1 MEASADGGASK
12 RAHGDD
18 GGGSSRKKAKA
29 DDDDDGEA
37 GEAMAVATP
46 KMEVRVTAAKS
57 ESANG
62 KNMTS
67 FSVYPADYV
76 EPVVDDT
83 AERPGPAKSYAFELD
98 GFQAKAVACIDKDES
113 VLVSAHTS
121 AGKTVCAEYAIAKSL
136 RDGQRVIYTS
146 PIKALSNQKFR
157 DLQEEFGDVGLMTGD
172 ITINPSA
179 KCLVMTTEILR
190 SMLYRGSEVMRE
202 VKWVVYDEIHYM
214 RDKERGV
221 VWEESIILLP
231 HSVRFVFLSATIPNS
246 VQFASWIAQTHRQP
260 CHVVYTDYRPTPLVH
275 YVFAAGGEGL
285 HLVVDEQGAFK
296 EANFE
301 RAMAQL
307 GTAEDASA
315 PKGGA
320 GGEGRRKKRANKT
333 QDADDL
339 QRIIHLVIERD
350 MAPAIIFAFSK
361 AQCEQNAVALKSADF
376 NTNEER
382 DVVEQVYASAME
394 SLSEEDRGLPQVRT
408 LLPLLKR
415 GVGIHHGG
423 LLPIVKEV
431 VEILFQEGLL
441 KILFATETFAIGI
454 NMPAKTVVFTETRKF
469 DGKDFRWLSAGE
481 YIQMSGRAGRRGKDD
496 RGVVIQMLDEKMEP
510 AVAKGI
516 LYGTADALDS
526 SYHVTYNM
534 LLNLMRVEGADPDYL
549 VRSSFHQ
556 FQQEAEAPALLLDA
570 QAKQAEAD
578 ALVFKDDDD
587 VERTRKHCDL
597 ARDAAAARKDCFV
610 VARKPKHCLPWL
622 QPGRVATVRAPP
634 GWLPTASASVALEDT
649 TDDTQVLDFGLGVV
663 VRHRASKTGEA
674 FASEAD
680 GVACGALS
688 ATQECLETQPSHVVE
703 VLVRCEASS
712 AAARPSIDRAD
723 EDARVVVLPLVAL
736 EALTA
741 IRVFMPPDL
750 RKPQERNKLRLS
762 LVEVEKRFDGK
773 GEALPLLKESADLK
787 LDAKEAGFAALA
799 ARRDACVEALAAHPP
814 GATCAVADFLRRAAL
829 RDEAAALRKAA
840 RAAQTLVLKDELKRM
855 RRVLK
860 RLGHVSAENVI
871 ALKGRAACELNTADE
886 LVVAELLL
894 DGVFGDL
901 DGAQIAALLS
911 CVVFGERRKPDAGPP
926 TIRKQLVQPFAKLQ
940 DAAKLVAKACVE
952 AKLPVDADDFVDKF
966 NPDMM
971 ECLFEWANGAK
982 FIKLTKLSDA
992 FEGTIIRVI
1001 RRLDELLRQ
1010 LASAAFAI
1018 GNFELKTKFE
1028 DASARIKRDI
1038 VFAASL
1044 YL

>member
-1 MEASADGGASK
+1 
-12 RAHGDD
+12 
-18 GGGSSRKKAKA
+18 AK
-29 DDDDDGEA
+29 
-37 GEAMAVATP
+37 T
-46 KMEVRVTAAKS
+46 
-57 ESANG
+57 
-62 KNMTS
+62 
-67 FSVYPADYV
+67 
-76 EPVVDDT
+76 
-83 AERPGPAKSYAFELD
+83 YAFPLD
-98 GFQAKAVACIDKDES
+98 GFQAKAVECIDRDES

-157 DLQEEFGDVGLMTGD
+157 DLQEEFQDVGLMTGD

-246 VQFASWIAQTHRQP
+246 VQFASWIAVTHRQP

-285 HLVVDEQGAFK
+285 HLVVDEKGAFK

-301 RAMAQL
+301 KAMAQL
-307 GTAEDASA
+307 TAGDDPSA
-315 PKGGA
+315 PKSAQSGPA
-320 GGEGRRKKRANKT
+320 KKKRGGNSKQ
-333 QDADDL
+333 QDDDL
-339 QRIIHLVIERD
+339 KRIIGLIVEKD

-361 AQCEQNAVALKSADF
+361 NQCEANAVAMKKMDF
-376 NTNEER
+376 NTDEER
-382 DVVEQVYASAME
+382 DVVDAVYGSAME
-394 SLSEEDRGLPQVRT
+394 SLSEEDRGLPQVKT

-496 RGVVIQMLDEKMEP
+496 KGTVIQILDEKMEP
-510 AVAKGI
+510 QVAKDI
-516 LYGTADALDS
+516 LYGGADALDS

-534 LLNLMRVEGADPDYL
+534 LLNLLRVEGADPDYL

-556 FQQEAEAPALLLDA
+556 YQQEADAPQILERAAAAQAGADA
-570 QAKQAEAD
+570 QSFDDAAD
-578 ALVFKDDDD
+578 VA
-587 VERTRKHCDL
+587 RTRKHVDV
-597 ARDAAAARKDCFV
+597 AAALAATRRRALV
-610 VARKPKHCLPWL
+610 LARKPKHCLQWL
-622 QPGRVATVRAPP
+622 QPGRVAAV
-634 GWLPTASASVALEDT
+634 
-649 TDDTQVLDFGLGVV
+649 
-663 VRHRASKTGEA
+663 A

-680 GVACGALS
+680 GVACGALA
-688 ATQECLETQPSHVVE
+688 ATQECLETRPSHVAE
-703 VLVRCEASS
+703 VLVRCAADAPLEAP
-712 AAARPSIDRAD
+712 APRGDGPD
-723 EDARVVVLPLVAL
+723 EGRVVVVPLVAL
-736 EALTA
+736 ASLSA
-741 IRVFMPPDL
+741 IRVYMPQDL
-750 RKPQERNKLRLS
+750 RKPQERAKLRTS
-762 LVEVEKRFDGK
+762 VVEVEKRFGGDG
-773 GEALPLLKESADLK
+773 GEPLPTLRDDDDLK
-787 LDAKEAGFAALA
+787 LA
-799 ARRDACVEALAAHPP
+799 AREPEYAAVAAQERALVAELAAHPP
-814 GATCAVADFLRRAAL
+814 GATVPVDAFAARQAL
-829 RDEAAALRKAA
+829 VDEARALRKAA
-840 RAAQTLVLKDELKRM
+840 AEAQELVLRDDLRRM
-855 RRVLK
+855 RKVLK
-860 RLGHVSAENVI
+860 RLGHVSLDAVI

-886 LVVAELLL
+886 LVIAELLL

-901 DGAQIAALLS
+901 EPPVIAALLS
-911 CVVFGERRKPDAGPP
+911 CMVFGEKRKGDAGPP
-926 TIRKQLVQPFAKLQ
+926 NVRKQLLAPFAKLQ
-940 DAAKLVAKACVE
+940 AAAKLVGKAMHDAKIA
-952 AKLPVDADDFVDKF
+952 VDVDEYVDKF

-971 ECLFEWANGAK
+971 ELLFEWANGAK
-982 FIKLTKLSDA
+982 FVDVMKVTDA
-992 FEGTIIRVI
+992 FEGTVIRVI

-1018 GNFELKTKFE
+1018 GAFELKGKFE
-1028 DASARIKRDI
+1028 DASAAIKRDI